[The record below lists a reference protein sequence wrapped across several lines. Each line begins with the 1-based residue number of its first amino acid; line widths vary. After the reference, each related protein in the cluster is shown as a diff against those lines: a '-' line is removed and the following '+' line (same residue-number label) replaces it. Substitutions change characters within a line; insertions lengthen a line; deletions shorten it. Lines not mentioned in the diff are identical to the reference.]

1 MLSPAMATH
10 RRGAARHLL
19 GRLTAP
25 GLAAT
30 IWRWRVCPTPS
41 VFPLMPHRVAFL
53 GFSESERK
61 ALASYFRLAHNR
73 SPAYEQ
79 VPTLTDADFLVA
91 DADHGPSVQLVQ
103 AIERLGET
111 VFIGSLAPE
120 GCSAWMMRPID
131 ALHVMR
137 ELDGLVAQALGARAP
152 REDYAGPHTT
162 IIQLARQRRGAPLA
176 PPDPGESSLLGDL
189 PFSAPAM
196 LQAPE
201 PPPAPVPAT
210 WTASGTAAPTVD
222 PLTLRDPQPD
232 VAALAPGHF
241 PTDDDLVAHE
251 PPLPVTHPPLAEPEW
266 LPKPPAAPGPA
277 PVAPTA
283 GVVVAPST
291 AAPAAARAAK
301 SPKPP
306 KAQRVPLA
314 PPTARVL
321 LVDDSAIALRFLEV
335 RLGAWQLEVDRAAT
349 SQAAISLLAQHSY
362 DIVFLD
368 IELGAASE
376 MDGLTLCQRIK
387 HTPALLSAMVVLVSA
402 HHSEL
407 DRVRG
412 ALAGCD
418 AYLAKPLDMRELQR
432 LMERQ
437 GVRAASSE
445 GAAAP

>member
-1 MLSPAMATH
+1 
-10 RRGAARHLL
+10 
-19 GRLTAP
+19 
-25 GLAAT
+25 
-30 IWRWRVCPTPS
+30 
-41 VFPLMPHRVAFL
+41 MPHRVAFL

-111 VFIGSLAPE
+111 VFIGNLAPE

-137 ELDGLVAQALGARAP
+137 ELDGLVVQALGARAP
-152 REDYAGPHTT
+152 RGDYAGPHTT

-176 PPDPGESSLLGDL
+176 PPDPGENALLGAL
-189 PFSAPAM
+189 PFSAPS
-196 LQAPE
+196 LVQAPE
-201 PPPAPVPAT
+201 PPPVPVH
-210 WTASGTAAPTVD
+210 TAAPAITAAGTPKVTPEVSPAAAMVD
-222 PLTLRDPQPD
+222 PLTLRDPQPA

-251 PPLPVTHPPLAEPEW
+251 PPLPVTRPPMAEPEW
-266 LPKPPAAPGPA
+266 LPKPPAASGPA
-277 PVAPTA
+277 PGAPA
-283 GVVVAPST
+283 DGVVVPAST
-291 AAPAAARAAK
+291 TALAEPQAAK
-301 SPKPP
+301 LPKPP
-306 KAQRVPLA
+306 KVQRVPLA

-376 MDGLTLCQRIK
+376 LDGLTLCQRIK
-387 HTPALLSAMVVLVSA
+387 HTPALLSAMVILVSA

-418 AYLAKPLDMRELQR
+418 AYLAKPLGMRELQR

-437 GVRAASSE
+437 GVRAVSSE
-445 GAAAP
+445 SAAAP